1 MATSQL
7 NPAPRKRHTWRWV
20 VGGIIVGFIV
30 LGSCSAIASPKTTAT
45 PSFPQATAAA
55 SAGAAVGAPVY
66 TSPEAKPTENPLN
79 YPNPPALA
87 GMLDRFDDGT
97 WVGGEDVKVGR
108 YKTSNVDT
116 SPIKGADLCYFQVS
130 KNGKPLID
138 SQKFGATQ
146 AGPSVMVLAAGETV
160 VTSGCKPWVLS

>member
-20 VGGIIVGFIV
+20 VGGIIVGFIA

-79 YPNPPALA
+79 YPNPPAPA
-87 GMLDRFDDGT
+87 GGLTTFDDGT
-97 WVGGEDVKVGR
+97 WIAGEDVKPGK
-108 YKTSNVDT
+108 YKSPGVD
-116 SPIKGADLCYFQVS
+116 ADPYAPYCIFTMERG
-130 KNGKPLID
+130 GKTIAEAG
-138 SQKFGATQ
+138 KFGGTKS
-146 AGPSVMVLAAGETV
+146 GPSVMNLAAGETV
-160 VTSGCKPWVLS
+160 TTHGCMPWVRS